1 MNKTLILALI
11 AFGLSA
17 CGGLQGKKIKD
28 VNKMTLGEIEKVTK
42 ELTPEQVQVL
52 GDAVGR
58 CQVNSEAEI
67 CKKTIKEV
75 IKN

>member
-1 MNKTLILALI
+1 
-11 AFGLSA
+11 
-17 CGGLQGKKIKD
+17 
-28 VNKMTLGEIEKVTK
+28 MTLGEIEKVTK

-58 CQVNSEAEI
+58 CQVNSEAGV